1 MATIL
6 GAGMNDAAHV
16 DTKVLLLTNEN
27 ERFKS
32 LQKGKK
38 EKLQVPEDATLKNST
53 ARNFVKKHGHKAF
66 DHVAHDKLGSD
77 FWSLRNADGT
87 FNSLGMKTPYAED
100 TDGGTADGSG
110 SQSRHTSLRWA
121 GGDSLN
127 ADNINYFVLPQDA
140 SDKVVDGA
148 VQLNGWGQHAK
159 GPSGA
164 GAFAGTDV
172 KTGDV
177 GMISTPG
184 GGVTVGILGDR
195 GPHAEIG
202 EYSTSMLKDA
212 GLVKANGR
220 ALTSSNLDDGSV
232 QLSVFPGTRSELLDK
247 NGQIAKIVDPKTGK
261 ERQMTPAELKKKMWE
276 IVQRRLAAYSG
287 GYVITRGAN
296 TVFIGKDQKQA
307 GFADPICTNTSG
319 AWHEFG
325 SELVSIEN
333 RPMVRLGDFDSFRF
347 QCVTGN
353 AEIQVYGKPTN
364 KNTTPYM
371 QMPLSAMPA
380 WSQSVMGSKPKVPQL
395 GEDYQGV
402 LDNPFFPEDRLPTF
416 PSEPA
421 NPPAPQPS
429 LLDSM
434 GMGSQELGPLGQ
446 SLSLGL
452 K

>member
-16 DTKVLLLTNEN
+16 DTKVLLLTNES
-27 ERFKS
+27 ERFKN
-32 LQKGKK
+32 LTKGKK
-38 EKLQVPEDATLKNST
+38 EKVQLPKDTKPKNST
-53 ARNFVKKHGHKAF
+53 ARNIEKLHGNKAF
-66 DHVAHDKLGSD
+66 DTVANDKLGSD

-87 FNSLGMKTPYAED
+87 INSLGMKTPYAED

-110 SQSRHTSLRWA
+110 SQSSKTSLRYD
-121 GGDSLN
+121 GGASLN
-127 ADNINYFVLPQDA
+127 ADDTNYFVLPQSA

-148 VQLNGWGQHAK
+148 IQLNGWGQHAK
-159 GPSGA
+159 GPSGS
-164 GAFAGTDV
+164 GPFSDMGV
-172 KTGDV
+172 ETGDV

-184 GGVTVGILGDR
+184 GGVAVGILGDR

-202 EYSTSMLKDA
+202 EYSTAMLKDA
-212 GLVKANGR
+212 GLVNSKGR
-220 ALTSSNLDDGSV
+220 VLTSSNLDDGAV

-247 NGQIAKIVDPKTGK
+247 DGQIKKIIDPKTGK

-307 GFADPICTNTSG
+307 GFADPLCTNTSG

-325 SELVSIEN
+325 SDIVSIEN
-333 RPMVRLGDFDSFRF
+333 KPMVRLGDFDSFRF

-371 QMPLSAMPA
+371 QLPLSAMPA
-380 WSQSVMGSKPKVPQL
+380 WSQSVMGSKPQIPQL
-395 GEDYQGV
+395 GEAYQGV
-402 LDNPFFPEDRLPTF
+402 LDNPLFPEQRF
-416 PSEPA
+416 PSFPSAPA

-434 GMGSQELGPLGQ
+434 GMGSSELGPLGK